1 MAFLWKID
9 YFNHNSDDISEYI
22 IFLTV
27 IRSDT
32 YREIYSWKLIPV
44 SLSTKT
50 VEELSKILKKHLKPQ
65 PMDIADRC
73 NLYYKNQNENETT
86 LIPLL
91 CYKS

>member
-9 YFNHNSDDISEYI
+9 YFNHNSDYISEY

-27 IRSDT
+27 IGSDT
-32 YREIYSWKLIPV
+32 YREIDSWKLIPV

-50 VEELSKILKKHLKPQ
+50 IEELSKILKKHLKPQ

-73 NLYYKNQNENETT
+73 KFYYNNQNENETT